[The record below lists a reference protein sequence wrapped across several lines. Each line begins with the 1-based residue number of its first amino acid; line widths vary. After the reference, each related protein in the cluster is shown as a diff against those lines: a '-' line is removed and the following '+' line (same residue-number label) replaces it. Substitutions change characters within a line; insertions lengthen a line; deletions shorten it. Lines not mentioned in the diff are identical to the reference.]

1 MSSHDLALF
10 ALGGTF
16 GAYVVLLA
24 GLLLSFHDDKRRT
37 QAELAALPAK
47 STD

>member
-1 MSSHDLALF
+1 MSSHDLTLL

-24 GLLLSFHDDKRRT
+24 GLLLSFHDDKRRS
-37 QAELAALPAK
+37 QAELAALAIK
-47 STD
+47 SKG

>member
-1 MSSHDLALF
+1 VSSHDLTLF
-10 ALGGTF
+10 ALGGAF

-24 GLLLSFHDDKRRT
+24 GLLLSLHDDKRRS
-37 QAELAALPAK
+37 QADLAALPAK